1 MADRYWVPISLPCRL
16 SCVGSCAMKN
26 ASSSSSYEI
35 SAGRYTTLMASAW
48 PVRPVVTC
56 LYVGLATFPPVYP
69 EITVSTPA
77 NCWNWTSVHQK
88 HPPANVAV
96 STPANESPLA
106 VNSCVCGGF
115 ESVACKHAACSTAP
129 PISRKNN
136 NLIILVFLLNK
147 DTKAQAGLSGKY
159 AKYTI
164 LGSHESTPTESLRY
178 RQDDFTEL
186 CGLVH
191 LAQRGFR
198 FFQRVGGMD

>member
-56 LYVGLATFPPVYP
+56 LYVGLATLPPVYP

-77 NCWNWTSVHQK
+77 SCWNWASVHQK

-96 STPANESPLA
+96 STPANVSLLGANRWVPA
-106 VNSCVCGGF
+106 DC
-115 ESVACKHAACSTAP
+115 ESVACKQAVCSITP
-129 PISRKNN
+129 LIMIMNK
-136 NLIILVFLLNK
+136 NLIFSVPFY
-147 DTKAQAGLSGKY
+147 TKVQRLRRLSEEN
-159 AKYTI
+159 A
-164 LGSHESTPTESLRY
+164 
-178 RQDDFTEL
+178 
-186 CGLVH
+186 
-191 LAQRGFR
+191 
-198 FFQRVGGMD
+198 